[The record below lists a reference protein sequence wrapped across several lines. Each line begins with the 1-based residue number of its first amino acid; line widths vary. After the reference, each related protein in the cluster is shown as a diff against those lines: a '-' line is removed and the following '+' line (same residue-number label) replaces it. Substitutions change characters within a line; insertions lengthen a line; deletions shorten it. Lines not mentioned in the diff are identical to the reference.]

1 MSPLAKVGQH
11 SGAQQLRPAGVAA
24 TTITRLSRTDTSAA
38 AALSLDLEGEILTVV
53 LASVEDLLEAMEAE

>member
-1 MSPLAKVGQH
+1 MSPWAKVGQH

-24 TTITRLSRTDTSAA
+24 TTITRLARTDARA
-38 AALSLDLEGEILTVV
+38 AALSLDLEGEILTVL